1 MKKSFGDRI
10 EELRGNKTQKQFA
23 VLLGIPLNT
32 YTNWTRGIRFPTADA
47 VVKICIQ
54 LGVSSDWLLGLSNE
68 PPKALESRRD
78 PAVDSQD
85 KGVDYWRTLAI
96 SQQET
101 ISKLTAL
108 LTEGR
113 ATVAGH
119 ARTGGRGVTK
129 TAC

>member
-10 EELRGNKTQKQFA
+10 EELRGDKTQKQFA

-54 LGVSSDWLLGLSNE
+54 LGVSSDWLLGLSNT
-68 PPKALESRRD
+68 PPKALEDHRD
-78 PAVDSQD
+78 QAGDPSG

-108 LTEGR
+108 LAEGR
-113 ATVAGH
+113 AIVA
-119 ARTGGRGVTK
+119 APVRTGGRGVTK
-129 TAC
+129 TA